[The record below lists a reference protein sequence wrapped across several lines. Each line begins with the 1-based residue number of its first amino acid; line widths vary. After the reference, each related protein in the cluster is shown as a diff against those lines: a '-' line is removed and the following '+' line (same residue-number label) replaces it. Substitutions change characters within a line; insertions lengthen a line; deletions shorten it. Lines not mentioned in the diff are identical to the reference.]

1 VEIVVF
7 PPTAYERGVRLTG
20 LIVRTGA

>member
-7 PPTAYERGVRLTG
+7 PPTAYETGVRLTG